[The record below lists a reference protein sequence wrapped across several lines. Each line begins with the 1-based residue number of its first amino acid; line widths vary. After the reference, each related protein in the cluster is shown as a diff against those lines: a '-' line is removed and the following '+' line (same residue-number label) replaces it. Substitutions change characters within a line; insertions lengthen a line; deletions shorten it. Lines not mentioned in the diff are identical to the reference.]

1 MRMKTPDKPR
11 AGTTKSVGM
20 ASYAREQ
27 KGSSLWPDVNGDF
40 QRIYMFAPQERIDA
54 IKRGVPAEI
63 VGILSAKMSMPKE
76 WLIATLGLSRA
87 TLGRKGRDGKALSK
101 DESERVLGVQALI
114 GQVETMIRESGDPR
128 GFDAAK
134 WLSEWL
140 RTAVPALGGNTP
152 ASYLDTIEGQKL
164 VASLLAM
171 GQSGAYA

>member
-1 MRMKTPDKPR
+1 MKTSQKALASTSAVAKKVSPKTAAATKP
-11 AGTTKSVGM
+11 
-20 ASYAREQ
+20 ART
-27 KGSSLWPDVNGDF
+27 G
-40 QRIYMFAPQERIDA
+40 
-54 IKRGVPAEI
+54 IKRGVPAEV
-63 VGILSAKMSMPKE
+63 VGILSGKMSTPKE

-87 TLGRKGRDGKALSK
+87 TLSRKERERKALSK

-114 GQVETMIRESGDPR
+114 GQVEHMVRESGDPG

-152 ASYLDTIEGQKL
+152 AGYLDTIEGQKL
-164 VASLLAM
+164 VSNLLAM